1 MSIDKET
8 KMKNLLTEV
17 ISSEY
22 VDIVSGKGLHFDD
35 SIIYDKNYSHIT
47 NDDDYMV
54 VEEKLK
60 SIIKLINENPKLV
73 HKDVEDELWY
83 MV

>member
-22 VDIVSGKGLHFDD
+22 VDIVSGKGLYFDD

-47 NDDDYMV
+47 NDDDYVV

-60 SIIKLINENPKLV
+60 SIVKLINENPKLV

>member
-1 MSIDKET
+1 MIIDKET

-22 VDIVSGKGLHFDD
+22 VDIVSGKGLYFDD

-47 NDDDYMV
+47 NDDDYVV

>member
-1 MSIDKET
+1 
-8 KMKNLLTEV
+8 V
-17 ISSEY
+17 
-22 VDIVSGKGLHFDD
+22 
-35 SIIYDKNYSHIT
+35 
-47 NDDDYMV
+47 V

-60 SIIKLINENPKLV
+60 SIVKLINENPKLV

>member
-1 MSIDKET
+1 MIIDKET

-47 NDDDYMV
+47 NDDDYVV

-60 SIIKLINENPKLV
+60 SIVKLINENPKLV

>member
-17 ISSEY
+17 ISSGY

-47 NDDDYMV
+47 NDDDYVV

-60 SIIKLINENPKLV
+60 SIVKLINENPKLV

>member
-1 MSIDKET
+1 MIIDKET

-47 NDDDYMV
+47 NDDDYVV

>member
-1 MSIDKET
+1 MIIDKET

-22 VDIVSGKGLHFDD
+22 VDIVSGKGLYFDD

-47 NDDDYMV
+47 NDDDYVV

-60 SIIKLINENPKLV
+60 SIVKLINENPKLV

>member
-47 NDDDYMV
+47 NDDDYVV

-60 SIIKLINENPKLV
+60 SIVKLINENPKLV

>member
-35 SIIYDKNYSHIT
+35 SIIYDKNYSHII
-47 NDDDYMV
+47 NDDDYVV

-60 SIIKLINENPKLV
+60 SIVKLINENPKLV

>member
-1 MSIDKET
+1 MSINKET

-17 ISSEY
+17 ISSGY

-47 NDDDYMV
+47 NDDDYVV

-60 SIIKLINENPKLV
+60 SIVKLINENPKLV

>member
-1 MSIDKET
+1 MPIDKET

-47 NDDDYMV
+47 NDDDYVV

-60 SIIKLINENPKLV
+60 SIVKLINENPKLV

>member
-17 ISSEY
+17 ISSGY

-47 NDDDYMV
+47 NDDDYAV

-60 SIIKLINENPKLV
+60 SIVKLINENPKLV
-73 HKDVEDELWY
+73 HK
-83 MV
+83 

>member
-1 MSIDKET
+1 MIIDKET
-8 KMKNLLTEV
+8 KLKNLLTEV
-17 ISSEY
+17 ISSGY

-47 NDDDYMV
+47 NDDDYVV

-60 SIIKLINENPKLV
+60 SIVKLINENPKLV

>member
-8 KMKNLLTEV
+8 KMKNLVTEV

-47 NDDDYMV
+47 NDDDYVV

-60 SIIKLINENPKLV
+60 SIVKLINENPKLV

>member
-35 SIIYDKNYSHIT
+35 SIIYDKNYSHII
-47 NDDDYMV
+47 NDDDYVV

-60 SIIKLINENPKLV
+60 SIVKLINENPKLV
-73 HKDVEDELWY
+73 HKDVEDELRY

>member
-1 MSIDKET
+1 MIIDKET

-17 ISSEY
+17 ISSGY
-22 VDIVSGKGLHFDD
+22 VDIVSGKGLYFDD

-47 NDDDYMV
+47 NDDDYVV

-60 SIIKLINENPKLV
+60 SIVKLINENPKLV

>member
-1 MSIDKET
+1 MIIDKET

-17 ISSEY
+17 ISSGY

-47 NDDDYMV
+47 NDDDYVV

-60 SIIKLINENPKLV
+60 SIVKLINENPKLV